1 MVDQAQVPSA
11 KYIRDTL
18 IAATI
23 ASAAAFTCSM
33 LELPPWAMFVGW
45 VAFFTQPNSAFSA
58 ISSGICVALGILMG
72 MTAAIVNALLLP
84 MMGNI
89 AFAVTVFSVAFVVVS
104 LRGLPLVGNIIA
116 WFLGL
121 ITFFAAHPANVLS
134 GVIGLTIVT
143 ALGILAGYCCSYLQS
158 LTGESKAN

>member
-1 MVDQAQVPSA
+1 MTAQSPVLWG

-18 IAATI
+18 IAATV
-23 ASAAAFTCSM
+23 ASAAAFTCYM

-45 VAFFTQPNSAFSA
+45 VAFFTQPISASSA
-58 ISSGICVALGILMG
+58 ISSGICIALGILMG
-72 MTAAIVNALLLP
+72 MTAAIVNTLLQP
-84 MMGNI
+84 VVGGI

-121 ITFFAAHPANVLS
+121 ITFFAAHPGNALS

-158 LTGESKAN
+158 LTGENKAN